1 MTSTTTRT
9 SARTSGAAAG
19 TPAGTTAPAARPV
32 SLRGVARTFATPTGA
47 RPVLAGL
54 DLEIAAGEVVAVI
67 GPSGCGKSTLLR
79 QVAGL
84 DRPDAGQVLLGG
96 SPVARY
102 DARTAVAF
110 QEPRLLPWRTLA
122 HNVALGV
129 PRGTPRAESREQ
141 VARLLELVGLSG
153 SAGLRPRQVSGG
165 MAQRASLARALA
177 RRPGVLL
184 LDEPFGALDALTR
197 LRMQDLL
204 LDVHAQQP
212 TTVLLVTHDVEEALY
227 LADRVVLLGSP
238 ETTGASVRSVID
250 VPGDRPRDRADA
262 RLAELRAELLD
273 GLGVATHH
281 HRHDADAHHS
291 I

>member
-1 MTSTTTRT
+1 MTSAPSTTAAPRT
-9 SARTSGAAAG
+9 ATQPPAAG
-19 TPAGTTAPAARPV
+19 TDAPALPV
-32 SLRGVARTFATPTGA
+32 NLRGVARTFATPSGP
-47 RPVLAGL
+47 RPVLAGV
-54 DLEIAAGEVVAVI
+54 DLRIAAGEVVAVI

-84 DRPDAGQVLLGG
+84 DAPDAGSIALGDV
-96 SPVARY
+96 PVAPY

-122 HNVALGV
+122 QNVALGV
-129 PRGTPRAESREQ
+129 PRGTGRAATREQ
-141 VARLLELVGLSG
+141 VARLLDLVGLSG

-204 LDVHAQQP
+204 LDVHARRP

-238 ETTGASVRSVID
+238 EATGTSVRSVID
-250 VPGDRPRDRADA
+250 VPGERPRDRTDA

-281 HRHDADAHHS
+281 RRHDPDLHHS

>member
-1 MTSTTTRT
+1 MTSAPST
-9 SARTSGAAAG
+9 SAAPGVRTDAAAL
-19 TPAGTTAPAARPV
+19 PV
-32 SLRGVARTFATPTGA
+32 ELRGVARTFATPSGP
-47 RPVLAGL
+47 RPVLAGV
-54 DLEIAAGEVVAVI
+54 DLRIAAGEVVAVI

-84 DRPDAGQVLLGG
+84 DAPDAGSIALGDA
-96 SPVARY
+96 PVAPY

-122 HNVALGV
+122 QNVALGV
-129 PRGTPRAESREQ
+129 PRGTGRAASREQ
-141 VARLLELVGLSG
+141 VARLLDLVGLSG

-204 LDVHAQQP
+204 LDVHARRP

-238 ETTGASVRSVID
+238 EATGTSVRSVID

-281 HRHDADAHHS
+281 RRHDPDLHHS